1 MTTLFTRT
9 SSTGATIEG
18 LYRNGA
24 IIVRIDGKDA
34 AKGQPEEISKA
45 LRSKIPAQ
53 FVAVIADR
61 KYTMPL
67 LAEEVAAFGEAV
79 AADANETMKS
89 LRAERERLVLTAKG
103 IADELD
109 AARLADWDAADAV
122 APLASADLDAA
133 YAAIKAF
140 DAARPEAVP
149 AKASV
154 NPWM

>member
-67 LAEEVAAFGEAV
+67 LAEEVAAFRAAV
-79 AADANETMKS
+79 AADETMKS

-133 YAAIKAF
+133 YDAIKAF
-140 DAARPEAVP
+140 DAAHPEARPV
-149 AKASV
+149 KASV